1 MGVTVCMRNDN
12 KKNERR
18 IQMRKHLIV
27 TITLLLSLGLMQS
40 PAFAEK
46 RGGHG
51 QGRHHQKSI
60 QEKFFKKV
68 KMIHRYQDELN
79 VTDDQLN
86 QTRELKITL
95 KKDLIKKKADIEI
108 ISVDIR
114 SLLYEDKVD
123 VNAVNK
129 LIDQKYE
136 IKKSKMKMVVKSL
149 SELKKILSKEQM
161 EKLKS
166 IAYDKRDMK
175 ISEGPPMRGMRH

>member
-1 MGVTVCMRNDN
+1 
-12 KKNERR
+12 
-18 IQMRKHLIV
+18 
-27 TITLLLSLGLMQS
+27 
-40 PAFAEK
+40 
-46 RGGHG
+46 
-51 QGRHHQKSI
+51 
-60 QEKFFKKV
+60 
-68 KMIHRYQDELN
+68 
-79 VTDDQLN
+79 
-86 QTRELKITL
+86 
-95 KKDLIKKKADIEI
+95 
-108 ISVDIR
+108 
-114 SLLYEDKVD
+114 